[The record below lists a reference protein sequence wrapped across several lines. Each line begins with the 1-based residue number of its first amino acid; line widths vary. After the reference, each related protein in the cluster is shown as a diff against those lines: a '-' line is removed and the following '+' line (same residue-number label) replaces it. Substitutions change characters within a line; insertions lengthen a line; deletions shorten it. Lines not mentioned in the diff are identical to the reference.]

1 MRLNKY
7 EPGLEWDGM
16 KTSEGLKRLLE
27 AMPDQGAGYLC
38 LLAKWVAEQYH
49 GHQPGSREREEAEK
63 LVQHALELDGLKADG
78 AGFNHP
84 DDPDILPRRVKE
96 WDLLQRVKRTIW
108 LLLMIPY
115 LEAQGD

>member
-27 AMPDQGAGYLC
+27 AMPDHGAGYLC

-63 LVQHALELDGLKADG
+63 LVQHALELDGVRMDG

-84 DDPDILPRRVKE
+84 DDPPLGVGSLGG
-96 WDLLQRVKRTIW
+96 WDNLQRTKRTIW

>member
-1 MRLNKY
+1 MRLNKH

-27 AMPDQGAGYLC
+27 AMPDQGTGYLC
-38 LLAKWVAEQYH
+38 LLAKFVAERYH
-49 GHQPGSREREEAEK
+49 GHQPWSQGGREAEK
-63 LVQHALELDGLKADG
+63 LVQHALELDGVRQDG

-84 DDPDILPRRVKE
+84 DDPPLYTGSLRE
-96 WDLLQRVKRTIW
+96 GNNLQRTKRTIW